1 MVRVHA
7 GIVGISDT
15 WRKIAQTK
23 ERAKE
28 EKERAKEEREKRE
41 AAKAKEALKAECV
54 GTAVA
59 LDTLPMNAHT
69 RTKAKVRER
78 EEKVS

>member
-28 EKERAKEEREKRE
+28 EREKRK

>member
-7 GIVGISDT
+7 GSDT

-28 EKERAKEEREKRE
+28 EREKRKV
-41 AAKAKEALKAECV
+41 AKAKEALKAECA

-59 LDTLPMNAHT
+59 LDTLPMTAHT